1 MHSSSAIP
9 VQHRASFFWGQNL
22 EFAQRFQDQQL
33 GLGRGMIIVTHK
45 RLSDTV
51 ALGPD
56 NFQGVCFEAEPM
68 QLAGEGQ
75 ARQIQTVIV
84 VGCKRKYRHV
94 GRAREQEVEID
105 VFAAK
110 GTSSSLGQERLVGA
124 I

>member
-1 MHSSSAIP
+1 
-9 VQHRASFFWGQNL
+9 
-22 EFAQRFQDQQL
+22 
-33 GLGRGMIIVTHK
+33 MIIVTHK

-84 VGCKRKYRHV
+84 VGCKRKYRHG

-110 GTSSSLGQERLVGA
+110 GTSSSLGQERLVEGECVGKVLRDVGGA
-124 I
+124 RQTGERG